1 MRISRLETRDIFLC
15 QMRPEIRPGRNLSLL
30 RRQRMP
36 RWTRERIRKQLSKT
50 GDSMFTFTDLSV
62 ECEGNV
68 FMPVQALN
76 KMRRDVLEKL
86 KEEIL
91 SGYRRNSSV
100 PPTKERGD
108 ASCKGNRR
116 KRSRN
121 LLRLSRQRHSSR
133 QFSGSSRCTGNYP
146 RENTGSIWRRR
157 ALMPRSGKTCG
168 PLP

>member
-1 MRISRLETRDIFLC
+1 
-15 QMRPEIRPGRNLSLL
+15 
-30 RRQRMP
+30 
-36 RWTRERIRKQLSKT
+36 
-50 GDSMFTFTDLSV
+50 MFTFTDLSV

-100 PPTKERGD
+100 PPTKEEETLPVREPSEKIPEFT
-108 ASCKGNRR
+108 AFVQTKA
-116 KRSRN
+116 
-121 LLRLSRQRHSSR
+121 
-133 QFSGSSRCTGNYP
+133 QFETVLGKFKDVPGNYP

-157 ALMPRSGKTCG
+157 ALMPRSGKNLRTAAMR
-168 PLP
+168 PE